1 MKISAA
7 GLTLL
12 LILAFSYQ
20 TSSGPAGLNIPICCF
35 TYKQHKLPWKLIQ
48 RHYITSSSCPLPAIV
63 FVTKEGRQ
71 VCANPKHT
79 WVRSYLQILEH
90 N

>member
-1 MKISAA
+1 GRVRIAHSTLILLVCSPCRPLPILA
-7 GLTLL
+7 GLDM
-12 LILAFSYQ
+12 
-20 TSSGPAGLNIPICCF
+20 PICCF
-35 TYKQHKLPWKLIQ
+35 TYRQHKIPWKLVR
-48 RHYITSSSCPLPAIV
+48 RHYTTSSSCPQPAIV

-79 WVRSYLQILEH
+79 WVRSYLQILEQ